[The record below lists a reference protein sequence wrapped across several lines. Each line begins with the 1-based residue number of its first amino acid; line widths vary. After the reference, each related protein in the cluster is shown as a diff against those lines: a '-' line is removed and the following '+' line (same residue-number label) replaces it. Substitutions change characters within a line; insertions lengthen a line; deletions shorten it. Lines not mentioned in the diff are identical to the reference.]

1 MAKGTW
7 VVVDQRD
14 GKIRKVS
21 LELIC
26 KAREFGDEVAA
37 VIMGSGVEGL
47 AAEVGKYGADKVYLA
62 DDAKFAQYNTGAYA
76 AQLAAM
82 AKKYEPA
89 TIIFGHSAMG
99 KDLAPRAAQKLEAGL
114 VTDCTSVEFAAGKL
128 TFVRPIYAAKAFA
141 KVTVDTAPV
150 MATIRANI
158 YDLVEAPKSPEVIKA
173 DIAATDA
180 DMYQT
185 VKQFIATISSRPE
198 LTEANFIVSGG
209 RGAKGPEGFTMLGE
223 LADLFG
229 AAVGAS
235 RAAVDSGWIDNS
247 YQVGQT
253 GKVVNPILYVAA
265 GISGAIQHVAGMS
278 SSKNI
283 VAINKDPEAA
293 IFTVADFGVVGDMH
307 AVVPELIK
315 QIKK

>member
-21 LELIC
+21 LELIS
-26 KAREFGDEVAA
+26 KARDFGDEVAA
-37 VIMGSGVEGL
+37 VIMGQGIEGL
-47 AAEVGKYGADKVYLA
+47 AAEAGKAGADKVYIV

-82 AKKYEPA
+82 VKKYDPA
-89 TIIFGHSAMG
+89 TIIFGHTAMG
-99 KDLAPRAAQKLEAGL
+99 KDLAPRTAQKLDAGL
-114 VTDCTSVEFAAGKL
+114 VTDCTDVEVDGGKL
-128 TFVRPIYAAKAFA
+128 TFVRPIYAGKAFA
-141 KVTVDTAPV
+141 KVNVDSTPV

-158 YDLVEAPKSPEVIKA
+158 FDVADAGKTPEVIKA
-173 DIAATDA
+173 DIAVSDA
-180 DMYQT
+180 DLYQT
-185 VKQFIATISSRPE
+185 VKEFIATVSSRPE
-198 LTEANFIVSGG
+198 LTEANFVVSGG
-209 RGAKGPEGFTMLGE
+209 RGAKGPEGFKMLEE
-223 LADLFG
+223 LADIFG

-235 RAAVDSGWIDNS
+235 RAAVDSGWIDNQ

-253 GKVVNPILYVAA
+253 GKVVNPVLYVAA

-283 VAINKDPEAA
+283 VAINKDPEAP
-293 IFTVADFGVVGDMH
+293 IFSIADFGIVGDMH
-307 AVVPELIK
+307 AVIPEMIK
-315 QIKK
+315 QLKK

>member
-21 LELIC
+21 LELIS
-26 KAREFGDEVAA
+26 KALEFGDEVAA
-37 VIMGSGVEGL
+37 VILGQGIDGL
-47 AAEVGKYGADKVYLA
+47 AAEAGKAGADKVYLA
-62 DDAKFAQYNTGAYA
+62 DDAKFAQYNTGAFA
-76 AQLAAM
+76 AQVAAL

-89 TIIFGHSAMG
+89 NILFGHSAMG
-99 KDLAPRAAQKLEAGL
+99 KDLAPRVAQKLDAGL
-114 VTDCTSVEFAAGKL
+114 ATDCTNVECNGGKL
-128 TFVRPIYAAKAFA
+128 TFVRPIYAGKAFA
-141 KVTVDTAPV
+141 KVSCNVAPA
-150 MATIRANI
+150 MGTIRANI
-158 YDLVEAPKSPEVIKA
+158 FDVKEAGKSPEVIKA
-173 DIAATDA
+173 DVAVSDA

-185 VKQFIATISSRPE
+185 VKQFIATVSSRPE
-198 LTEANFIVSGG
+198 LTEANYVVAGG
-209 RGAKGPEGFTMLGE
+209 RGAKGVEGFKMLEE
-223 LADLFG
+223 LADIFG

-235 RAAVDSGWIDNS
+235 RAAVDSGWIDTQ

-283 VAINKDPEAA
+283 VSINKDPEAP
-293 IFTVADFGVVGDMH
+293 IFSISDFGVVGDMF
-307 AVVPELIK
+307 AVIPAMIKEL
-315 QIKK
+315 KK